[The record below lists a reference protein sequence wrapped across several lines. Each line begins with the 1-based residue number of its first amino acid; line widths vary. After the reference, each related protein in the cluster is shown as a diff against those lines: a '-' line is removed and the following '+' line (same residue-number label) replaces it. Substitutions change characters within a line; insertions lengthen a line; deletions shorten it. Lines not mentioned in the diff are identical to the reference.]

1 MNIRTQKAGR
11 IFELHNPLQSTTQ
24 KKKQLSSSV
33 LSFIQHVL
41 SILSVFY
48 CFAPTPKTPC
58 TLYVFSSPA
67 LSLSFSLQL
76 QLSVVIQGRLYLS
89 CGDNHIFGN
98 LMRGKGRE
106 DIGIGGRT
114 LKGGQNRQIKGG
126 KTNVGPLRM
135 GDMEF
140 QCAFES
146 L

>member
-1 MNIRTQKAGR
+1 
-11 IFELHNPLQSTTQ
+11 
-24 KKKQLSSSV
+24 
-33 LSFIQHVL
+33 
-41 SILSVFY
+41 
-48 CFAPTPKTPC
+48 
-58 TLYVFSSPA
+58 
-67 LSLSFSLQL
+67 
-76 QLSVVIQGRLYLS
+76 
-89 CGDNHIFGN
+89 
-98 LMRGKGRE
+98 MRGKGRE